1 MESTPPVP
9 PLPDGRVGIVI
20 PVYNTGSLALGA
32 AHSARVA
39 LGSTENVVVV
49 DDGSKHPDTLAV
61 LDSLRVEGFHVI
73 RQPNG
78 GVSSA
83 RNTGIQQVTTPYVIA
98 LDSDD
103 EIMPEAPHAMAEILD
118 RDSDVTI
125 VTGGAFEV
133 VDGAEHLSSPP
144 DGPVTRS
151 AMRAATVLA
160 MASMFRRSDW
170 EAVGGFPEGLSVG
183 EDWVFWMRLLRT
195 GGKVEILDI
204 PIARRHLGE
213 HQVTRGYIDPRQS
226 TQAAALVRSENS
238 DLYAGQEVELI
249 ERLNAA
255 ELQLAAYR
263 HAYRHVDRFKAGI
276 RSLLGRARAKR

>member
-1 MESTPPVP
+1 MESNPHAPSP
-9 PLPDGRVGIVI
+9 IEGRIGIVI

-32 AHSARVA
+32 ARSARVA
-39 LGSTENVVVV
+39 LGSAEKVIVV
-49 DDGSKHPDTLAV
+49 DDGSNDSDTLDA
-61 LDSLRVEGFHVI
+61 LDSLREEGFRVI

-83 RNTGIQQVTTPYVIA
+83 RNTGIQQLATPYIIA

-103 EIMPEAPHAMAEILD
+103 EVTPEAPRAMREILD
-118 RDSDVTI
+118 RHNDVAI

-133 VDGAEHLSSPP
+133 INGAEYLSPPP

-151 AMRAATVLA
+151 AMREGTLLA

-170 EAVGGFPEGLSVG
+170 KAVGGFPEGLSMG

-195 GGKVEILDI
+195 GGKVEILST
-204 PIARRHLGE
+204 PIARRRLGE
-213 HQVTRGYIDPRQS
+213 HQVTRGYIDPRQ
-226 TQAAALVRSENS
+226 TTRAAALVRSENS

-255 ELQLAAYR
+255 EIQLASYRYSYR
-263 HAYRHVDRFKAGI
+263 HIDRLKASI
-276 RSLLGRARAKR
+276 RRSLGRS

>member
-9 PLPDGRVGIVI
+9 PSVEGRIGIVI
-20 PVYNTGSLALGA
+20 PVYNTGSLAFRA
-32 AHSARVA
+32 ARSAHVA
-39 LGSTENVVVV
+39 LGSTENVIVV
-49 DDGSKHPDTLAV
+49 DDGSNDSDTLAV
-61 LDSLRVEGFHVI
+61 LDSLREEGFHVI
-73 RQPNG
+73 RQSNG

-83 RNTGIQQVTTPYVIA
+83 RNTGIQQLATPYVIA

-103 EIMPEAPHAMAEILD
+103 EVTPDAPRAMGEILD
-118 RDSDVTI
+118 RHNDVAI
-125 VTGGAFEV
+125 VTGGALEV
-133 VDGAEHLSSPP
+133 VDGAEYLSPPP

-151 AMRAATVLA
+151 AMRETTLLA
-160 MASMFRRSDW
+160 MASMFRRSAW
-170 EAVGGFPEGLSVG
+170 KAVGGFPEGLSIG
-183 EDWVFWMRLLRT
+183 EDWVFWMRLLRA
-195 GGKVEILDI
+195 GGRVEILGT

-226 TQAAALVRSENS
+226 RRAAALVRSENS

-263 HAYRHVDRFKAGI
+263 HTYRHVDRLKARI
-276 RSLLGRARAKR
+276 RRVLGRR